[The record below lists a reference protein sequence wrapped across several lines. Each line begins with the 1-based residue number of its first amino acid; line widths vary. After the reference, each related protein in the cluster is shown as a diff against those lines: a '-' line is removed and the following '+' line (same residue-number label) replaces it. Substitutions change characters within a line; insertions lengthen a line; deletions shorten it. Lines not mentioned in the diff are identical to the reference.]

1 MVVGRRAHVYTAN
14 TGIVTYLSTADAG
27 GGMRTVRESLMTT
40 KLHGIDRQ
48 TDRQT
53 DIDHHVG

>member
-1 MVVGRRAHVYTAN
+1 MSAAEHMYTAN

-27 GGMRTVRESLMTT
+27 GGMRTVRESLMT
-40 KLHGIDRQ
+40 KLHG

-53 DIDHHVG
+53 DHHAARP